1 MARRAASNS
10 GQEILLKIQQGP
22 IRLGWLARIA
32 ALEPRRFVDEQVR
45 GPFARWRHEHRF
57 EPEGDGSTCRLV
69 DAIEFALPLG
79 PLGRLFGGAL
89 IRSKLERMFTYRH
102 AITRHDLGILADH
115 PDTRPMRILVSGST
129 GLVGQPLVSF
139 LTAAGH
145 EVVRLVRSTPKG
157 DGEIYWDPAAG
168 TIDGAAL
175 EGFDGVVH
183 LAGENIAA
191 GRWTAKQKARIR
203 DSRVDGTGLLAKA
216 LAACSSKPVFFVQ
229 ASAVGWYG
237 NRGDE
242 VLTENSQGT
251 GFLPDTCCQAWEAA
265 AQPLRDAGVRTV
277 ALRLGVVLS
286 ARGGALAKMLL
297 PFQLA
302 GGVIGS
308 GKQWM
313 SWVALD
319 DVVAAFHHALVTESL
334 EGPANLV
341 APAAA
346 TNREYTKALGRV
358 LKRPTIAPL
367 PGFVA
372 KIVFGEMA
380 EDLLLG
386 GQRVRPDALLDSGFR
401 FTARRSRAPCATL
414 WAASCRRRWEP
425 TPERRGPAADRARS
439 VAGLDR
445 RAGAGRNLLVP
456 AREPRPL
463 RRGHARARYLTD
475 TLAHHAE
482 LVTVCPEVE
491 MGMPTPRPSV
501 RIVEEPAGTDRL
513 VDPKSGEDWTV
524 RAEEHAR
531 SRVAALAEE
540 PLDGF
545 VLKKDSPSCGMER
558 VKAWMGDG
566 RSRGKKAVGFFARAL
581 PRRSPTCPWRRTVV

>member
-1 MARRAASNS
+1 MQFQRTCSLPVPAREAMAWHARPRAFDRLLPQWESVEVDGPARGLEL
-10 GQEILLKIQQGP
+10 GQEILIRIQQGP
-22 IRLGWLARIA
+22 LRLGWLARIA
-32 ALEPRRFVDEQVR
+32 ELDPERGFVDEQVR
-45 GPFARWRHEHRF
+45 GPFARWRHRHSF
-57 EPEGDGSTCRLV
+57 EPTGDGSTCRLT
-69 DAIEFALPLG
+69 DSIDFAPPLG

-102 AITRHDLGILADH
+102 AITRHDLGILAAH
-115 PDTRPMRILVSGST
+115 STQAPMRILVSGST
-129 GLVGQPLVSF
+129 GLVGKPLVSF
-139 LTAAGH
+139 LSAAGH
-145 EVVRLVRSTPKG
+145 QVVRLVRSTPKG
-157 DGEIYWDPAAG
+157 DGEIQWDPASDTLDAS
-168 TIDGAAL
+168 AL

-191 GRWTAKQKARIR
+191 GRWTAKQKAKIR

-216 LAACSSKPVFFVQ
+216 LASCTNKPGVFVQ

-242 VLTENSQGT
+242 VLTEDSQPGT
-251 GFLPDTCCQAWEAA
+251 GFLPDTCQAWEAA

-297 PFQLA
+297 PFQLGA

-358 LKRPTIAPL
+358 LRRPTIAPL
-367 PGFVA
+367 PGFIA
-372 KIVFGEMA
+372 KLAFGEMA

-401 FTARRSRAPCATL
+401 FT
-414 WAASCRRRWEP
+414 W
-425 TPERRGPAADRARS
+425 
-439 VAGLDR
+439 
-445 RAGAGRNLLVP
+445 
-456 AREPRPL
+456 
-463 RRGHARARYLTD
+463 
-475 TLAHHAE
+475 
-482 LVTVCPEVE
+482 PEVE
-491 MGMPTPRPSV
+491 GALR
-501 RIVEEPAGTDRL
+501 
-513 VDPKSGEDWTV
+513 
-524 RAEEHAR
+524 HA
-531 SRVAALAEE
+531 L
-540 PLDGF
+540 
-545 VLKKDSPSCGMER
+545 
-558 VKAWMGDG
+558 G
-566 RSRGKKAVGFFARAL
+566 RELPQPVGAHA
-581 PRRSPTCPWRRTVV
+581 

>member
-1 MARRAASNS
+1 MQFERSCPLPVPATEAMAWHARPRAFDRLLPPWEAVEVDGPPRGLEL

-69 DAIEFALPLG
+69 DAIEFAPPLG

-157 DGEIYWDPAAG
+157 DGEIHWDPAAG

-216 LAACSSKPVFFVQ
+216 LAACSSKPKVFVQ

-242 VLTENSQGT
+242 VLTENSQPGT
-251 GFLPDTCCQAWEAA
+251 GFLPDTCQAWEAA

-297 PFQLA
+297 PFQLGA

-401 FTARRSRAPCATL
+401 FT
-414 WAASCRRRWEP
+414 W
-425 TPERRGPAADRARS
+425 
-439 VAGLDR
+439 
-445 RAGAGRNLLVP
+445 
-456 AREPRPL
+456 
-463 RRGHARARYLTD
+463 
-475 TLAHHAE
+475 
-482 LVTVCPEVE
+482 PEVE
-491 MGMPTPRPSV
+491 GALR
-501 RIVEEPAGTDRL
+501 
-513 VDPKSGEDWTV
+513 
-524 RAEEHAR
+524 HA
-531 SRVAALAEE
+531 L
-540 PLDGF
+540 
-545 VLKKDSPSCGMER
+545 
-558 VKAWMGDG
+558 G
-566 RSRGKKAVGFFARAL
+566 RELPQPVGAHA
-581 PRRSPTCPWRRTVV
+581 